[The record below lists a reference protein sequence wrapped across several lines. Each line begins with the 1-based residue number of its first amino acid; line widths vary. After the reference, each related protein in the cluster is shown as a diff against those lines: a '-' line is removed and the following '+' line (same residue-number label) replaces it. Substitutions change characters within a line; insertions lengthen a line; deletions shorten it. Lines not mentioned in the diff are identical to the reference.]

1 MSIHQTP
8 AGTWRVRYREN
19 GKLRSATVRTKK
31 AAERLDAE
39 YKERRAEGRPIH
51 LRQSAPT
58 LEEFA
63 ATWVASKTD
72 VSARTLSGYVRALN
86 KHVIPHLGDLRVHGT
101 DLRPRTLAEWQ
112 QNRLDQGA
120 GAAAIRE
127 ARKALLQILDAAV
140 MPYELLEANPLTP
153 VKPPRITRSHH
164 RWLTADEVERLRRHL
179 IDADDIGS
187 AALVSVLAYVGIRP
201 QDALALEW
209 EHVGK
214 ELTVIQKNVDGQI
227 VLGSK
232 TGQAYRRRVYLPD
245 PVRAD
250 LESWRVE
257 QRSPTTGL
265 LFPRAKDGKP
275 WKQHDYQNW
284 RNRTVK
290 PAADIT
296 GLGALNP
303 YDLRHTAASLLAAA
317 GWNHLEVA
325 AQLGHSPET
334 SVRVYQH
341 LIRVGHGE
349 RKPIDDWITEA
360 RLTAA
365 KEAAEVSRV
374 P

>member
-8 AGTWRVRYREN
+8 AGTWRVRYRDN
-19 GKLRSATVRTKK
+19 GKLKSATVRTKK
-31 AAERLDAE
+31 DAERLDAE
-39 YKERRAEGRPIH
+39 FKERRTEGKPIH

-63 ATWVASKTD
+63 AKWVASRTD
-72 VSARTLSGYVRALN
+72 LSARTLAGYVGALK
-86 KHVIPHLGDLRVHGT
+86 KHVIPHIGSLRVHGS

-112 QNRLDQGA
+112 QDRLDAGV
-120 GAAAIRE
+120 GAAAVRE
-127 ARKALLQILDAAV
+127 ARKSLTQILDAAV
-140 MPYELLEANPLTP
+140 MPYELLEANPLTA
-153 VKPPRITRSHH
+153 VKPPRITRKQP

-187 AALVSVLAYVGIRP
+187 AALVSVLAYVGVRP

-214 ELTVIQKNVDGQI
+214 ELTVIQKNVDGRI
-227 VLGSK
+227 VPGSK
-232 TGQAYRRRVYLPD
+232 TGQAHRRRVNLPD

-257 QRSPTTGL
+257 QGSPTTGL

-284 RNRTVK
+284 RNRTVRT
-290 PAADIT
+290 AAEAT

-341 LIRVGHGE
+341 LIQVGHGE
-349 RKPIDDWITEA
+349 RRPIDEWITEA
-360 RLTAA
+360 RLKAA
-365 KEAAEVSRV
+365 TGTAEVSNV